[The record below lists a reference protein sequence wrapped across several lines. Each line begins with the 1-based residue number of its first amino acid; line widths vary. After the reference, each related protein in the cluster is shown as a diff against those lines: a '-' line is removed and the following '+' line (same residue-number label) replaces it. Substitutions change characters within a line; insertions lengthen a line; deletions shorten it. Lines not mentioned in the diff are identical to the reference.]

1 MASLAT
7 LHFVDNNSI
16 SSDQTFIRRL
26 CTRRKAPLLQE
37 HSLILRK
44 IKFLFTSLGE
54 LHQLKYCWTIF
65 LNFLMNEW
73 PTWPTFR
80 GKVLRKCRM
89 FFLVVISSLKAW
101 YVCFF
106 RKYTK
111 RKQQTNKQTRLVFF
125 SFSFSFFLQ
134 VQRDN
139 RCSQWDHKCRKIFK
153 VFKTFSQR

>member
-26 CTRRKAPLLQE
+26 CTRCKAPLLQE
-37 HSLILRK
+37 RSLILRK
-44 IKFLFTSLGE
+44 IKFLFTSLAE
-54 LHQLKYCWTIF
+54 LHQL
-65 LNFLMNEW
+65 MW
-73 PTWPTFR
+73 PAWSTFR
-80 GKVLRKCRM
+80 GKVLRKCKM

-106 RKYTK
+106 WNYTK
-111 RKQQTNKQTRLVFF
+111 RKQQTNKPGLSFF
-125 SFSFSFFLQ
+125 FSFSFFLQ

-153 VFKTFSQR
+153 VFRTFSQG

>member
-26 CTRRKAPLLQE
+26 CTRCKAPLLQE
-37 HSLILRK
+37 RSLILRK
-44 IKFLFTSLGE
+44 IKFLFTSLAE
-54 LHQLKYCWTIF
+54 LHQL
-65 LNFLMNEW
+65 MW
-73 PTWPTFR
+73 PAWSTFR
-80 GKVLRKCRM
+80 GKVLRKCKM

-106 RKYTK
+106 WNYTK
-111 RKQQTNKQTRLVFF
+111 RKQQTNKQTRPVFF
-125 SFSFSFFLQ
+125 FSFSFFLQ

-153 VFKTFSQR
+153 VFRTFSQG